1 MSDSGI
7 NWSGVLLRFLGAAF
21 LVHLTYNPQ
30 GWSFYDWAIEPA
42 FSSPRP
48 DGYPSALMFLSGV
61 FLAMGWAVFVQATRR
76 SLGAKG
82 ALLVVAL
89 GVGVVWLLVE
99 WGVLSP
105 EGTPAITH
113 IALAVISLLLGVGL
127 SWSLISR
134 RLTGQVD
141 IDESN

>member
-1 MSDSGI
+1 MSSGSCVAGVI
-7 NWSGVLLRFLGAAF
+7 VHTRGGCVRSTVTSFCAPAGGVLDRYGCGPWLKPFGSAVAKSNRYSVLVPPLGIW
-21 LVHLTYNPQ
+21 LCET
-30 GWSFYDWAIEPA
+30 
-42 FSSPRP
+42 
-48 DGYPSALMFLSGV
+48 M
-61 FLAMGWAVFVQATRR
+61 T
-76 SLGAKG
+76 LGAKG